1 MNFGINPSY
10 FTKCYGEESPLSL
23 ESAIALCEKHGF
35 TALLLSASMPT
46 ERAKAV
52 RAYLD
57 TTRAYAHQ
65 THLPYY
71 RYAKG
76 VDYNEVRKK
85 LLSCAEASYALG
97 AEIIVAHAD
106 EFDFSAEEYTPLR
119 ALAFNRRLFDPVVDF
134 AVGHGMRVAF
144 ENVFEDMSIPRHTS
158 RAEELLAFVEDFKTD
173 KVCVCF
179 DFGHAKMQYPDA
191 YAEALD
197 ALADKVICTHLHDN
211 YYGKD
216 LHSAPFLGDTNF
228 DALMKIY
235 KKKCP
240 EVPLTLEMV
249 YGTLPRALHE
259 SFAAFLYHS
268 CECLVAF

>member
-10 FTKCYGEESPLSL
+10 FTKRYGEESPLSL

-65 THLPYY
+65 THLPYF
-71 RYAKG
+71 RYEKD
-76 VDYNEVRKK
+76 VDYEAVKK
-85 LLSCAEASYALG
+85 RLLSCAESSYILG
-97 AEIIVAHAD
+97 ADIMVAHAD
-106 EFDFSAEEYTPLR
+106 EFDFSAQEYTPAR
-119 ALAFNRRLFDPVVDF
+119 AHEFNRRLFDGVVDF

-144 ENVFEDMSIPRHTS
+144 ENVFEDMSVPRHTS

-173 KVCVCF
+173 KVGVCF
-179 DFGHAKMQYPDA
+179 DFGHAKMQYPDT

-197 ALADKVICTHLHDN
+197 SLADKVICTHLHDN

-216 LHSAPFLGDTNF
+216 LHSAPFLGNTNF
-228 DALMKIY
+228 DMLMKIY
-235 KKKCP
+235 KRKCP
-240 EVPLTLEMV
+240 CVPLTLELV
-249 YGTLPRALHE
+249 YGTLPKTLHE
-259 SFAAFLYHS
+259 SYLSFLF
-268 CECLVAF
+268 EGVKTLTK